1 MDNVPMST
9 AGQPEERTTPS
20 SDQSDELRTVVIALV
35 VNLVVA
41 AIKAVAGIIGSSAA
55 LLSESAHSVA
65 DSTTE
70 LFLIT
75 AVRRSRRPP
84 NRRHPFGYG
93 KERYF
98 WSLLAAI
105 AIFGLGAGYSVY
117 EGVSTITAGE
127 SGAGA
132 PIVGYIVIGL
142 CAAAETVSLV
152 QASRRVRRESE
163 RTDTEVTKY
172 VRDPDDPTVKSV
184 LLEDAAALIG
194 LGLAL
199 CGLVLR
205 QITGQALWDGVAA
218 LAIGALLVGIAYELA
233 RTNVGLLIGK
243 QANPQMVADIEEC
256 LLDQPEVGAVVDV
269 ITMMIGTGKVLVC
282 ARLDYRHTLSSDE
295 AERATVRLH
304 EVLAERFPDIERMY
318 LEPVPHPVPQDAASP
333 DRVAP

>member
-1 MDNVPMST
+1 VT
-9 AGQPEERTTPS
+9 ASPEERATPS
-20 SDQSDELRTVVIALV
+20 RDTSDELRTVVIALV

-41 AIKAVAGIIGSSAA
+41 AIKAIAGVLGSSAA

-70 LFLIT
+70 LFLIA
-75 AVRRSRRPP
+75 AVRRSGRPP
-84 NRRHPFGYG
+84 TDRHPFGYG

-98 WSLLAAI
+98 WSLLAAV
-105 AIFGLGAGYSVY
+105 AIFGLGAGFSVY
-117 EGVSTITAGE
+117 EGISTIAGGE
-127 SGAGA
+127 GDAAA
-132 PIVGYIVIGL
+132 PVLGYVVIGL

-163 RTDTEVTKY
+163 RTDMKVTRY

-184 LLEDAAALIG
+184 LLEDTAALIG
-194 LGLAL
+194 LGFALA
-199 CGLVLR
+199 GLILR
-205 QITGQALWDGVAA
+205 QITGEALWDGVAA
-218 LAIGALLVGIAYELA
+218 LAIGALLVVIAYELA

-243 QANPQMVADIEEC
+243 QANPQMVADIERC

-282 ARLDYRHTLSSDE
+282 ARLDYRDTLSSDE

-304 EVLAERFPDIERMY
+304 ELLAERFPDIERMY
-318 LEPVPHPVPQDAASP
+318 LEPVPHQPAST
-333 DRVAP
+333 DRVAS